1 MDYFKIL
8 LIIHIITGGIAL
20 FVGSIILFTKK
31 GNEMHQKLGKVY
43 FSALLTSSLV
53 SLVMAVL
60 HENIFLFIVGIF
72 TAYMLLSGTRYL
84 KIKSIIDIKKADWA
98 LAITITLFGL
108 GFIVLGI
115 MLLINSVSFG
125 IVPLVFGGIC
135 WMFALQDFKNFSN
148 KSRVKNFWLTTHIQR
163 MTGSYIASAT
173 AFLVVNN
180 TILPGVI
187 SWLLPTVVLTPLI
200 VIWVRKYQ
208 VLKNKK

>member
-8 LIIHIITGGIAL
+8 LTIHIITGGIAL

-31 GNEMHQKLGKVY
+31 GNETHQKLGKVY

-53 SLVMAVL
+53 SLVMSIL
-60 HENIFLFIVGIF
+60 HGNIFLFIVGIF

-84 KIKSIIDIKKADWA
+84 KIKSMSDIIFADWT

-108 GFIVLGI
+108 GFVSLGI
-115 MLLINSVSFG
+115 YILFYQDFFG
-125 IVPLVFGGIC
+125 IVLLVFGGIC
-135 WMFALQDFKNFSN
+135 WMFALQDFKNFRN
-148 KSRVKNFWLTTHIQR
+148 KSKVKNFWLMTHIQR

-187 SWLLPTVVLTPLI
+187 SWLLPTAILTPLI
-200 VIWVRKYQ
+200 VIWIRKYQ
-208 VLKNKK
+208 VLNQK

>member
-8 LIIHIITGGIAL
+8 LTIHIITGGIAL

-31 GNEMHQKLGKVY
+31 GNETHQKLGKVY

-53 SLVMAVL
+53 SLLMAIL
-60 HENIFLFIVGIF
+60 HGNIFLFIVGIF
-72 TAYMLLSGTRYL
+72 TTYMLLSGTRYL
-84 KIKSIIDIKKADWA
+84 KIKSISDVNIADWT

-108 GFIVLGI
+108 GFVSLGI
-115 MLLINSVSFG
+115 YILLYQDFFG
-125 IVPLVFGGIC
+125 IVLLVFGGIC
-135 WMFALQDFKNFSN
+135 WMFALQDFKSFRN
-148 KSRVKNFWLTTHIQR
+148 KSKVKNFWLMTHIQR

-180 TILPGVI
+180 TILLGVI
-187 SWLLPTVVLTPLI
+187 SWLLPTAILTPLI

-208 VLKNKK
+208 VLNQK

>member
-31 GNEMHQKLGKVY
+31 GNETHQKLGKVY
-43 FSALLTSSLV
+43 FSALLTASLV
-53 SLVMAVL
+53 SLLMSFF

-72 TAYMLLSGTRYL
+72 TAYMLLSGIRYL
-84 KIKSIIDIKKADWA
+84 KIKSTDDIKKVDWT
-98 LAITITLFGL
+98 LAITITVFGL

-115 MLLINSVSFG
+115 MLLIKSVSFG
-125 IVPLVFGGIC
+125 IVLLVFGGIC
-135 WMFALQDFKNFSN
+135 WMFALQDFKNFRN
-148 KSRVKNFWLTTHIQR
+148 KSTIKNFWLTTHIQR

-180 TILPGVI
+180 TILPGVA
-187 SWLLPTVVLTPLI
+187 SWLLPTAILTPLI

-208 VLKNKK
+208 IVNQQ

>member
-1 MDYFKIL
+1 
-8 LIIHIITGGIAL
+8 
-20 FVGSIILFTKK
+20 
-31 GNEMHQKLGKVY
+31 
-43 FSALLTSSLV
+43 
-53 SLVMAVL
+53 MAVL
-60 HENIFLFIVGIF
+60 HENIFLFIVGTF

-115 MLLINSVSFG
+115 MLLIKSVSFG
-125 IVPLVFGGIC
+125 IVLLVFGGIC

>member
-8 LIIHIITGGIAL
+8 LTIHIITGGIAL

-31 GNEMHQKLGKVY
+31 GNETHQKLGKVY

-53 SLVMAVL
+53 SLLMAIL
-60 HENIFLFIVGIF
+60 HGNIFLFIVGIF
-72 TAYMLLSGTRYL
+72 TTYMLLSGTRYL
-84 KIKSIIDIKKADWA
+84 KIKSISDIHFADWT

-108 GFIVLGI
+108 GFVSLGSYI
-115 MLLINSVSFG
+115 LLYQDFFG
-125 IVPLVFGGIC
+125 IVLLVFGGIC
-135 WMFALQDFKNFSN
+135 WMFALQDFKNFRN
-148 KSRVKNFWLTTHIQR
+148 KSKVKNFWLMTHIQR

-180 TILPGVI
+180 TILLGVI
-187 SWLLPTVVLTPLI
+187 SWLLPTAILTPLI

-208 VLKNKK
+208 VLNQK

>member
-8 LIIHIITGGIAL
+8 LTIHIITGAIAL
-20 FVGSIILFTKK
+20 LVGSIIIFSRK
-31 GNEMHQKLGKVY
+31 GNETHQKLGKVY
-43 FSALLTSSLV
+43 FSTLLTSSLV
-53 SLVMAVL
+53 SLLMAIL
-60 HENIFLFIVGIF
+60 HGNIFLFIVGIF

-84 KIKSIIDIKKADWA
+84 KIKSIIDVKKADWA

-108 GFIVLGI
+108 GFVGLGSSI
-115 MLLINSVSFG
+115 LIQGEFFG
-125 IVPLVFGGIC
+125 IVLLVFGGIC

-148 KSRVKNFWLTTHIQR
+148 KSKVKNFWLTTHIQR

-187 SWLLPTVVLTPLI
+187 SWLLPTAVITPLI
-200 VIWVRKYQ
+200 IIWLRKYQ
-208 VLKNKK
+208 VLAQK

>member
-1 MDYFKIL
+1 
-8 LIIHIITGGIAL
+8 
-20 FVGSIILFTKK
+20 
-31 GNEMHQKLGKVY
+31 
-43 FSALLTSSLV
+43 
-53 SLVMAVL
+53 
-60 HENIFLFIVGIF
+60 
-72 TAYMLLSGTRYL
+72 
-84 KIKSIIDIKKADWA
+84 

-115 MLLINSVSFG
+115 KLLISSVSFG

-200 VIWVRKYQ
+200 VIWARKYQ

>member
-8 LIIHIITGGIAL
+8 LTIHIITGCISL

-31 GNEMHQKLGKVY
+31 GNETHQKLGKVY

-53 SLVMAVL
+53 SLLMAIL
-60 HENIFLFIVGIF
+60 HGNIFLFIVGIF
-72 TAYMLLSGTRYL
+72 TTYMLLSGTRYL
-84 KIKSIIDIKKADWA
+84 KIKSISDIHFADWT

-108 GFIVLGI
+108 GFVSLGSYI
-115 MLLINSVSFG
+115 LLYQDFFG
-125 IVPLVFGGIC
+125 IVLLVFGGIC
-135 WMFALQDFKNFSN
+135 WMFALQDFKNFRN
-148 KSRVKNFWLTTHIQR
+148 KSKVKNFWLMTHIQR

-180 TILPGVI
+180 TILLGVI
-187 SWLLPTVVLTPLI
+187 SWLLPTAILTPLI

-208 VLKNKK
+208 VLNQK